1 MKKFD
6 LDILFQNL
14 LKKKGLEISQS
25 YTASLLENKKL
36 LSRKVGEEAIEVVV
50 EFLNNNKENLIKESS
65 DLLYHLTVVWISAN
79 IQPNDIWKE
88 LFRRTNQ
95 SGITEKKS
103 RKK

>member
-36 LSRKVGEEAIEVVV
+36 LSRKVGEESIEVVV
-50 EFLNNNKENLIKESS
+50 
-65 DLLYHLTVVWISAN
+65 
-79 IQPNDIWKE
+79 
-88 LFRRTNQ
+88 
-95 SGITEKKS
+95 
-103 RKK
+103 